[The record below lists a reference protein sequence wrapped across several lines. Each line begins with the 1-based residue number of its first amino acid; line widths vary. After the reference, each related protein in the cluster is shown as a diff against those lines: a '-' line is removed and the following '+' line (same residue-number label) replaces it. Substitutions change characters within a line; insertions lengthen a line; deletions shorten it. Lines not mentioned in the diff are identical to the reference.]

1 MREQLKSSKILIQ
14 SEERKLELSVL
25 GALQRDSQQLSV
37 NSFHV
42 AWMYNTSKVA
52 TAVVELGKRL
62 KIHWCFD
69 EKVSWLVL
77 SRKAYL
83 APKANFVTY
92 LKLLFSLISGM

>member
-1 MREQLKSSKILIQ
+1 MIQ
-14 SEERKLELSVL
+14 PEERKLELSVL

-42 AWMYNTSKVA
+42 AWVYNTSKVA
-52 TAVVELGKRL
+52 TAVVDLGKRL
-62 KIHWCFD
+62 KIRWCFD

-77 SRKAYL
+77 SPKAYL

-92 LKLLFSLISGM
+92 LELLFSIISGM